1 MTGYL
6 PLNTYKIT
14 STHLIINW
22 NGLMTFLD
30 VLEGPAKT
38 AKFEYLQYF
47 SPFEEI
53 FKGLL
58 GQSKSCKI

>member
-1 MTGYL
+1 
-6 PLNTYKIT
+6 
-14 STHLIINW
+14 
-22 NGLMTFLD
+22 MTFLD